1 MLADIEKKLTAILGD
16 GLVARTH
23 VQVVEAAGRAAPAAG
38 KEVVTVSLPSMS
50 SEAGFDREQARIS
63 PVNGGSASVQR
74 ILPLRFVAQIDFV
87 IRPQDANITS
97 INAARALLLD
107 DVSLSAHLLAG
118 EPVNDGRA
126 FQTAAPDPGFEVLSF
141 AFSTGTVSDILDGTI
156 SAQLLYSGVA
166 GIWPV
171 GVSQSQGTIVAV
183 DPTLIALPIQ
193 TATDLPSVVA
203 GTGTNV
209 RIRSVN
215 GQRLSNASTQA
226 RSPLQLAVT
235 VVSDLP
241 MGQRGTITSGNP
253 GAETGLRIV
262 TTADPETVV
271 NYQAPAVNNLGNT
284 RVEFIAIHIA
294 TPDGHSGVFL
304 GSAAVALVPGAG
316 A

>member
-23 VQVVEAAGRAAPAAG
+23 VQVVEAAGQAAPAAG
-38 KEVVTVSLPSMS
+38 KEVVTVSLPSVS
-50 SEAGFDREQARIS
+50 SEAGFDRERSRIS

-74 ILPLRFVAQIDFV
+74 VLPLRFVAQIDFA
-87 IRPQDANITS
+87 IRPQDTNVTS

-107 DVSLSAHLLAG
+107 DVSLSAYLLADQ
-118 EPVNDGRA
+118 PVTDGSA
-126 FQTAAPDPGFEVLSF
+126 FQTAAPDPGFEILSF
-141 AFSTGTVSDILDGTI
+141 AFTTGTVGDIVDGTI
-156 SAQLLYSGVA
+156 SAQLLYGGVA
-166 GIWPV
+166 AIWPA
-171 GVSQSQGTIVAV
+171 GVSQRQGTIVAI

-193 TATDLPSVVA
+193 TVTDLSSVVA
-203 GTGTNV
+203 GTGTSV

-215 GQRLSNASTQA
+215 GQRLSNASTRA

-235 VVSDLP
+235 VISDLP
-241 MGQRGTITSGNP
+241 MGQRGTITSGSP
-253 GAETGLRIV
+253 GAESGFQIV

-271 NYQAPAVNNLGNT
+271 GYKAPAVNNLGNT

-294 TPDGHSGVFL
+294 TPDGHSGAFL